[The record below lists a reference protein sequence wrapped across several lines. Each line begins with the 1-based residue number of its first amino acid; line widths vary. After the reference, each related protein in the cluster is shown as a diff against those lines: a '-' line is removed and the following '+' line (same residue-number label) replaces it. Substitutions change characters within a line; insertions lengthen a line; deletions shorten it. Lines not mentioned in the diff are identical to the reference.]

1 MTTPDT
7 ASNYWVDSAGDAESW
22 PPATGRHEADVVIVG
37 AGFTGLWTAYYLA
50 EQRPDLEIAVLEGE
64 TVGHGA
70 SGRNGGWVIGNLAG
84 LDRLIGDL
92 ALPERRA
99 LCAQLADNVDQI
111 GRITEREAIDAEFHK
126 GGTLDA
132 AARYPEQV
140 AIQKAHRAALIEL
153 GHAADDCLWLDG
165 PALAER
171 AAFRNG
177 YGALFFRH
185 TATVHPMK
193 LVRGLARAVERR
205 GVTIHEHS
213 RVRYVAPHQV
223 ITTNGAQFSARHI
236 VQATE
241 GYSESLAG
249 LGQRV
254 LSVRSLVIATEPLAD
269 NVWARVGLLARPT
282 FCDASRVINYGHRS
296 RDGRLVFGARGAYP
310 LGGAP
315 KHDHAITPADIEMRR
330 RLLLD
335 LCPGL
340 PEDVAVS
347 HGWGGSLGLSRR
359 FRPHA
364 IVDSKTGLATAGGYA
379 GEGVAASHLMARTTA
394 ELIAGEDT
402 PRTRAPWAHSD
413 VAAEALLK
421 RWEPEPIRW
430 LAAQTIS
437 ACYGA
442 EESLLRRGHGD
453 NRFARAVMRA
463 NDRFAAIIE

>member
-1 MTTPDT
+1 MTTLDA
-7 ASNYWVDSAGDAESW
+7 ASNYWVDSAGDAEW
-22 PPATGRHEADVVIVG
+22 RPPATGRHEADVVIVG

-50 EQRPDLEIAVLEGE
+50 EQRPELEIVVLEGE

-92 ALPERRA
+92 AVPERRA
-99 LCAQLADNVDQI
+99 LCAQLAENVDQI

-126 GGTLDA
+126 GGSLDA

-140 AIQKAHRAALIEL
+140 AIQEAHRAALIEL

-205 GVTIHEHS
+205 GVTIHERS
-213 RVRYVAPHQV
+213 RVRYIAPRHV
-223 ITTNGAQFSARHI
+223 ITADGAHFGARHI

-241 GYSESLAG
+241 GYSADLAG
-249 LGQRV
+249 LGHRV
-254 LSVRSLVIATEPLAD
+254 LSVRSLVIATEPLPEA
-269 NVWARVGLLARPT
+269 VWARVGLADRPT
-282 FCDASRVINYGHRS
+282 FCDASRMINYGHRS

-315 KHDHAITPADIEMRR
+315 KQGHAITPCDIEMRR

-335 LCPGL
+335 LFPDL
-340 PEDVAVS
+340 PADLAIT

-364 IVDSKTGLATAGGYA
+364 ILDTKTGLATAGGYA
-379 GEGVAASHLMARTTA
+379 GEGVAASHLMGRTTA

-402 PRTRAPWAHSD
+402 PRTRAPWAHPD
-413 VAAEALLK
+413 VAADELLK

-430 LAAQTIS
+430 LAAQAIS

-453 NRFARAVMRA
+453 NGLTRAVMCA
-463 NDRFAAIIE
+463 NEGFASIIE